1 MSITTSK
8 IQAQTDTW
16 LINYWLAS
24 NNKLNI
30 LNETEKKE
38 KNSFTSFN
46 FVKNLHYIIGITQS
60 LKQVKLALIVIPLSQ
75 KIFMTFDS
83 LKRLYENCQLKI
95 LKASISRLEKTN
107 WNFEETE
114 IKWMYENSRFSAY
127 LQLYNSIQT
136 KHLRFIWQLLHVI

>member
-1 MSITTSK
+1 
-8 IQAQTDTW
+8 
-16 LINYWLAS
+16 
-24 NNKLNI
+24 
-30 LNETEKKE
+30 
-38 KNSFTSFN
+38 
-46 FVKNLHYIIGITQS
+46 
-60 LKQVKLALIVIPLSQ
+60 
-75 KIFMTFDS
+75 MTFDS